1 MYLSAYGAA
10 QDEPIKLTVERSLA
24 GSDHMFPSPAIPEL
38 ILTECP
44 DRRARAR
51 LAHRE
56 LVQIDGRPVIGRD
69 ISAKGLSV
77 IMAPTVSI
85 GEVVH
90 VSLSLTQ
97 GLWAARVARVDGGS
111 DPSIVGLEFLR

>member
-1 MYLSAYGAA
+1 MVLRGMSQLTLS
-10 QDEPIKLTVERSLA
+10 T
-24 GSDHMFPSPAIPEL
+24 MFPSLAIPDL

-51 LAHRE
+51 LAHAE

-77 IMAPTVSI
+77 VMPPTLSVGDVVS
-85 GEVVH
+85 
-90 VSLSLTQ
+90 VSLSLPQ
-97 GLWAARVARVDGGS
+97 GRWPARVARVDAHT
-111 DPSIVGLEFLR
+111 DRSIVGLEFLR